1 MAKPKSPTLSYRF
14 TTWALLPAALS
25 YTLFTAIRFK
35 KPAYFFQRLA
45 NYRHS
50 NKVGQPIWCHCASVG
65 EIKTAM
71 PVLDLLVKQG
81 ESVIV
86 STNTVTGYEAI
97 SSAQLKN
104 TYQVFLPLDYISLA
118 QRFIKKFRPK
128 LCLIFETELWPNIF
142 LTAMDYNIRVAILN
156 GRISDKTLKAP
167 AFLLENYNKIL
178 SNSCSIIASSVDNK
192 NRFISLGAEPSAVIT
207 ADNLKFAS
215 INSDN
220 NFTHSRPCRFRYLLC
235 ASTHEGEEESII
247 RSWLNHPQKQLGLV
261 IAMRHPQRVTKIT
274 RLLGHLKCKYC
285 LHSDKNSTPSVETV
299 YIIDTIGELAPFF
312 NHAEV
317 VFMGGSLVPVGGH
330 NLIEPAQFQRCLLI
344 GPHHEHFR
352 EIVNDLIACRAIG
365 IVQNAEQL
373 ILRSL
378 GLVSNDDA
386 ERIAM
391 GIRACDYIQSKKDVL
406 VQYQEI
412 IDNLVNVHES

>member
-14 TTWALLPAALS
+14 ITWALLPAALS

-35 KPAYFFQRLA
+35 KPAYFYQRLA
-45 NYRHS
+45 NYRRN
-50 NKVGQPIWCHCASVG
+50 NKVEPPIWCHCASVG

-86 STNTVTGYEAI
+86 STNTVTGYETI

-104 TYQVFLPLDYISLA
+104 IHQVFLPLDYVSLA
-118 QRFIKKFRPK
+118 QHFIKKFRPK

-142 LTAMDYNIRVAILN
+142 LTALNNNIRVAILN
-156 GRISDKTLKAP
+156 GRISDKTLNAP
-167 AFLLENYNKIL
+167 AFLLKNYNRIL
-178 SNSCSIIASSVDNK
+178 SNSCSIIASSIDNK
-192 NRFISLGAEPSAVIT
+192 NRFISLGADPSTVVT

-215 INSDN
+215 INADN
-220 NFTHSRPCRFRYLLC
+220 NITHPRPLRHRYLLC
-235 ASTHEGEEESII
+235 ASTHEGEEDSII

-274 RLLGHLKCKYC
+274 RLLDHLNCDYS
-285 LHSDKNSTPSVETV
+285 LHSDKNCTPSVQKV
-299 YIIDTIGELAPFF
+299 HLIDTIGELAAFF
-312 NHAEV
+312 KHAEV

-330 NLIEPAQFQRCLLI
+330 NLIEPAQFQRCLLT

-352 EIVNDLIACRAIG
+352 EIVNDLIACRAID

-373 ILRSL
+373 IIRSL
-378 GLVSNDDA
+378 SLVSNDA
-386 ERIAM
+386 ERTAM
-391 GIRACDYIQSKKDVL
+391 GYRAYDYIESKKNVL
-406 VQYQEI
+406 MQYQQVI
-412 IDNLVNVHES
+412 NNLVNVHKS